1 MAPAI
6 CGNPAKL
13 ILFSTS
19 FEALTHQDFN
29 CRAKG
34 SSMTATWPRAFTL
47 LRRVTYGV
55 MTTGL
60 LAGVTLAF
68 APKGEDTLLV
78 WASDQAHHNPDF
90 IAVIDFERDSPTY
103 GQVLRTVPLSG
114 PERRATNLT
123 TSASP
128 ATAGRW
134 RSAAC

>member
-1 MAPAI
+1 
-6 CGNPAKL
+6 
-13 ILFSTS
+13 
-19 FEALTHQDFN
+19 
-29 CRAKG
+29 
-34 SSMTATWPRAFTL
+34 MTATWPRAFTL

-55 MTTGL
+55 TATAL

-78 WASDQAHHNPDF
+78 WASDKAHHNPDF

-114 PERRATNLT
+114 PERRAMNLT

-128 ATAGRW
+128 VTAGRW